1 LRIGLA
7 FDLVPAAARSWDGD
21 GPDDRYEEFD
31 KPETVAA
38 LADVLRGLGHEVVL
52 LGDGRE
58 LLARVLADPP
68 DLVWNLAEGEGVGRC
83 REARVPAVL
92 EMLGIACTGSDP
104 LTLAAALD
112 KPVAKQLV
120 AAAGVAVPQ
129 GIVVTPDSLTELGAA
144 AAASNLAAFAARVP
158 FPWLL
163 KPAYEGSSKGIRT
176 RCLVDSQAQ
185 AQGVLR
191 SLVSDYD
198 QPVLVEEFIAGDEV
212 TAGVIGTGSSATL
225 IGTMRIVPRNRDARF
240 VYSIEMKRQW
250 SDNLDYEGPAALP
263 ETVLR
268 RLERAALCAY
278 AALGCRDV
286 ARIDFRVR
294 DDVPVFLEAN
304 PLPGLAPGWSD
315 LVILARGMGIDYPVL
330 IRRILDAAL
339 TRIATTSAA
348 PQGTAR

>member
-7 FDLVPAAARSWDGD
+7 FDLVPAVAGSWD

-58 LLARVLADPP
+58 LLAKLLADPP

-112 KPVAKQLV
+112 KHLAKQLV
-120 AAAGVAVPQ
+120 AAAGVAVPR
-129 GIVVTPDSLTELGAA
+129 GILITPESFADETAVAA
-144 AAASNLAAFAARVP
+144 HLADFANLVP

-163 KPAYEGSSKGIRT
+163 KPAFEGSSKGIRT
-176 RCLVDSQAQ
+176 RCLVDSAPQA
-185 AQGVLR
+185 ASVLR
-191 SLVSDYD
+191 SLVSDYA
-198 QPVLVEEFIAGDEV
+198 QPVLVEEFVAGDEV
-212 TAGVIGTGSSATL
+212 TAGVIGTGPTATL
-225 IGTMRIVPRNRDARF
+225 IGTMRIVPRNRDGRF

-263 ETVLR
+263 DAVLR
-268 RLERAALCAY
+268 RLERAALCVH

-294 DDVPVFLEAN
+294 DDVPIFLEAN

-315 LVILARGMGIDYPVL
+315 LVILARAMGIDYPEL

-339 TRIATTSAA
+339 ARLAASSAGHR
-348 PQGTAR
+348 GTAR